1 MDKNNNVN
9 GKSCRYPEYY
19 WQYTCSFVFILSISV
34 LQLLKRHL
42 WIPVKIEKKEMY
54 CGWIVRYQ
62 WKKFGFFFFLLLPYL
77 MYLDSLLQEPTPL
90 EEALWNCITEN
101 LQTPLMKISFENQ
114 CLETWIANVNAF
126 FFHRKIQNTILN
138 YRNN

>member
-1 MDKNNNVN
+1 MFLCFHIEYFCFTVVKKTSVN
-9 GKSCRYPEYY
+9 PCQDWKKGD
-19 WQYTCSFVFILSISV
+19 V
-34 LQLLKRHL
+34 LWLDSE
-42 WIPVKIEKKEMY
+42 IPVEEV
-54 CGWIVRYQ
+54 WLL
-62 WKKFGFFFFLLLPYL
+62 FFLLLLYL

-90 EEALWNCITEN
+90 EEALLNCITEN

-126 FFHRKIQNTILN
+126 FFHRKIQDTILN